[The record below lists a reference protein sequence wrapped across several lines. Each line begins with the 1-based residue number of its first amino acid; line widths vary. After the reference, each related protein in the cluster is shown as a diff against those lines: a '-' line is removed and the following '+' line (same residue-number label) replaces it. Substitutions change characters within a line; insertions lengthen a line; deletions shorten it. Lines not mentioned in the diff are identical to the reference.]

1 MIPKTTDEILEFIR
15 KYVEKFGEVPPLD
28 MIEGAVDFGKRGPR
42 ARMLGAL
49 QVLAYSHMQ
58 AVKRDGKP
66 DTEAVITALTKAHGL
81 DDGEGVLII
90 ASPDEVREVF
100 CQAFGETPRVPTR
113 G

>member
-1 MIPKTTDEILEFIR
+1 MIPKTSDPILEFIR
-15 KYVEKFGEVPPLD
+15 KYVEQWGKVPPLEL
-28 MIEGAVDFGKRGPR
+28 IEAAVDFGKRGPR

-81 DDGEGVLII
+81 DDGEGMLII

-100 CQAFGETPRVPTR
+100 ARAFGA
-113 G
+113 